1 MRRFNVVAV
10 FLLITLLVTGC
21 VASSQSTETKTKS
34 LGDLY
39 NAGLEY
45 AAEDGQRIEW
55 NELPDEV
62 LERWSGGCGEI
73 AELLARGDYG
83 EAVYRHY
90 MDTFGNTQS
99 GVTVGYTDEVSDAAE
114 RMLRRMDFDEML
126 LSQDA
131 AYDGLSDSE
140 RREILDTIVY
150 KSVKRKNEKWG
161 IYYLSQFYNSIAC
174 HGTQSKWYELLK
186 NSEYTGDAKEIADN
200 VIQRCEQ
207 FETFMSMECDVSD
220 DTVTLYRN
228 AQFKYMVSP
237 YTIMLYDT
245 GDAML
250 DTITQTIPEAKDLSE
265 TADYPLVLYE
275 HYMHTDVPL
284 KDDGYYASKAMEFDE
299 VMLATDAVC
308 VALSDEEKD
317 ALIQKMNDNVILRN
331 DGEHYPC
338 KNGFFAYIEWA
349 GEKSNWNKYMKK

>member
-1 MRRFNVVAV
+1 MRKFNVLAV
-10 FLLITLLVTGC
+10 FLLITLLATGC
-21 VASSQSTETKTKS
+21 VASSQSTESNPKS

-39 NAGLEY
+39 NVGLEY

-62 LERWSGGCGEI
+62 LERWSGGCAEI
-73 AELLARGDYG
+73 AELLASGDYG

-161 IYYLSQFYNSIAC
+161 MYYLSQFYNSIAC
-174 HGTQSKWYELLK
+174 HGTQSKWYELLE
-186 NSEYTGDAKEIADN
+186 NS
-200 VIQRCEQ
+200 
-207 FETFMSMECDVSD
+207 
-220 DTVTLYRN
+220 
-228 AQFKYMVSP
+228 
-237 YTIMLYDT
+237 
-245 GDAML
+245 
-250 DTITQTIPEAKDLSE
+250 
-265 TADYPLVLYE
+265 
-275 HYMHTDVPL
+275 
-284 KDDGYYASKAMEFDE
+284 
-299 VMLATDAVC
+299 
-308 VALSDEEKD
+308 
-317 ALIQKMNDNVILRN
+317 
-331 DGEHYPC
+331 
-338 KNGFFAYIEWA
+338 
-349 GEKSNWNKYMKK
+349 

>member
-1 MRRFNVVAV
+1 MRKFNVLAV
-10 FLLITLLVTGC
+10 LLLITLLVTGC
-21 VASSQSTETKTKS
+21 VASSQSTESNPKS

-39 NAGLEY
+39 NVGLEY

-62 LERWSGGCGEI
+62 LERWSGGCAEI

-161 IYYLSQFYNSIAC
+161 TYYLSQFYNSIAC

-250 DTITQTIPEAKDLSE
+250 DTIIQTIPEAKDLSE
-265 TADYPLVLYE
+265 TADYPRVLYE

>member
-1 MRRFNVVAV
+1 MRRFNVVAI
-10 FLLITLLVTGC
+10 FLLITLLATGC
-21 VASSQSTETKTKS
+21 ASSSQSTETKTKS

-55 NELPDEV
+55 NELPDEL
-62 LERWSGGCGEI
+62 LERWSGGCAEI
-73 AELLARGDYG
+73 AELLARDDYG

-90 MDTFGNTQS
+90 MDTFGNTQA
-99 GVTVGYTDEVSDAAE
+99 GVTVGYEDEVTDAAE
-114 RMLRRMDFDEML
+114 RMLRRMNFDEML

-140 RREILDTIVY
+140 RRAILDTIVY

-161 IYYLSQFYNSIAC
+161 TYNLSWFYNNVAS
-174 HGTQSKWYELLK
+174 HGIHSKWYDRLK
-186 NSEYTGDAKEIADN
+186 NSGYTGEAKEIIDD
-200 VIQRCEQ
+200 VILRCEQ
-207 FETFMSMECDVSD
+207 FETFLSLNCDVSD
-220 DTVTLYRN
+220 DTVNLYRN
-228 AQFKYMVSP
+228 AQFKYMMSP
-237 YTIMLYDT
+237 YTIMLYES

-250 DTITQTIPEAKDLSE
+250 DTVTQTIPEVAELFA
-265 TADYPLVLYE
+265 TADYPRVLYE

-308 VALSDEEKD
+308 AALSDDEKA

-349 GEKSNWNKYMKK
+349 GEKSNWNKYM

>member
-1 MRRFNVVAV
+1 MRKFNVLAV
-10 FLLITLLVTGC
+10 FLLITLLATGC

-39 NAGLEY
+39 NVGLEY

-62 LERWSGGCGEI
+62 LERWSGGCAEI

-99 GVTVGYTDEVSDAAE
+99 GVTVGYTDEVSDAVE

-150 KSVKRKNEKWG
+150 KSVKRKMR
-161 IYYLSQFYNSIAC
+161 S
-174 HGTQSKWYELLK
+174 
-186 NSEYTGDAKEIADN
+186 
-200 VIQRCEQ
+200 
-207 FETFMSMECDVSD
+207 
-220 DTVTLYRN
+220 
-228 AQFKYMVSP
+228 
-237 YTIMLYDT
+237 
-245 GDAML
+245 
-250 DTITQTIPEAKDLSE
+250 
-265 TADYPLVLYE
+265 
-275 HYMHTDVPL
+275 
-284 KDDGYYASKAMEFDE
+284 
-299 VMLATDAVC
+299 
-308 VALSDEEKD
+308 
-317 ALIQKMNDNVILRN
+317 
-331 DGEHYPC
+331 GEH
-338 KNGFFAYIEWA
+338 II
-349 GEKSNWNKYMKK
+349 